1 MSHELTERANGFV
14 EFAYLESDGAA
25 WHGLGQ
31 PVADKA
37 PLETWV
43 EKSGM
48 DWRIQRSKVRYAVE
62 RGQDAASFAEMPG
75 QHVLFR
81 SDTKAPLGL
90 VSDGYKVVQPK
101 DVLKF
106 FADIAHAQG
115 IELSAAGTL
124 FGGKKFWATAK
135 IGEASPVS
143 VKDRIGGY
151 LLLSSGSD
159 GGTASEARLT
169 STRVVCNNTLQM
181 AFADSKA
188 SVRVTHRSVFDAD
201 AIRAELGLT
210 EHAWA
215 AFRHSMTRLANVPV
229 DGEAADRF
237 LVKLLAN
244 AAPDAPKADV
254 ARQSRGYK
262 RILSLFNGEAKGSN
276 LDGVRDTAYG
286 MLQAVTEYVDHWAG
300 ARSADN
306 RFASAQWG
314 PGNDLKNS
322 AYALLT
328 V

>member
-1 MSHELTERANGFV
+1 MAHELTQRENGFV
-14 EFAYLESDGAA
+14 EFAFLQSDGAA

-31 PVADKA
+31 PVQDGA

-43 EKSGM
+43 EKAGM
-48 DWRIQRSKVRYAVE
+48 DWRIQRSNVRYAVE

-81 SDTKAPLGL
+81 SDSKAPLGL
-90 VSDGYKVVQPK
+90 VSEGYKVVQPK

-115 IELSAAGTL
+115 IELTAAGTL

-143 VKDRIGGY
+143 IKDKIGGY
-151 LLLSSGSD
+151 LLLSSSSD
-159 GGTASEARLT
+159 GSTATEARL
-169 STRVVCNNTLQM
+169 SSIRVVCNNTLQM
-181 AFADSKA
+181 AMGESKA
-188 SVRVTHRSVFDAD
+188 AVRVTHRSVFDAD

-215 AFRHSMTRLANVPV
+215 AFRHSMTRLANVAV
-229 DGEAADRF
+229 DADAADRF

-244 AAPDAPKADV
+244 VGRDDPKADV
-254 ARQSRGYK
+254 ARESRGYK

-286 MLQAVTEYVDHWAG
+286 LLQATTEYVDHWAG

-314 PGNDLKNS
+314 PGNDLKNR
-322 AYALLT
+322 ALVLLT
-328 V
+328 A

>member
-1 MSHELTERANGFV
+1 MAHQLTERANGFV
-14 EFAYLESDGAA
+14 EFAYLKSDGTA

-31 PVADKA
+31 PVEDNA

-48 DWRIQRSKVRYAVE
+48 DWRIQRSKVRYATE
-62 RGQDAASFAEMPG
+62 RGQDASVFAEMPD

-81 SDTKAPLGL
+81 SDSKAPLGL

-159 GGTASEARLT
+159 GGTATEARLT

-188 SVRVTHRSVFDAD
+188 SVRVTHRSAFDAQ
-201 AIRAELGLT
+201 AVRAELGLT

-215 AFRHSMTRLANVPV
+215 AFRHSMTRLANVAV
-229 DGEAADRF
+229 DKDAADRF

-244 AAPDAPKADV
+244 AAVDAPQADV
-254 ARQSRGYK
+254 ARESRGYK
-262 RILSLFNGEAKGSN
+262 RILELFNGAAMGSN
-276 LDGVRDTAYG
+276 LDGVRGTAYG
-286 MLQAVTEYVDHWAG
+286 MLNAVTEYADHWIG

-314 PGNDLKNS
+314 AGNDLKNS